1 MSNVKNI
8 LAYLKSNLAEL
19 YTLLVIAVLVPVAI
33 SLLTSYKWGLLVSF
47 LSQATI
53 GILYIKGK
61 TK

>member
-8 LAYLKSNLAEL
+8 LAYLKSNVAEL
-19 YTLLVIAVLVPVAI
+19 YTLLVIAVLVPVSI

>member
-19 YTLLVIAVLVPVAI
+19 YTLLVIAVLVPVSI